1 MHKYCCLRV
10 AIHTTERELELEVDS
25 VFDRETLKTREGT
38 KKVSHQMKW
47 NLLIR
52 RWFIAR
58 ITFSSLPMH
67 LGDCLNGGMCWMEN
81 DGAGKIWGS
90 HLKVWKSHLKGLKSH
105 RFLQSRTSFAQNRT
119 SNHKSRTFQ
128 YGSQIKKPNS
138 RANLQTSRAVH
149 PNSRIHL
156 KTRTTQYK
164 IHNSL

>member
-67 LGDCLNGGMCWMEN
+67 LGDCLNEGMCWMEN

-90 HLKVWKSHLKGLKSH
+90 HLKVWKSHLNWSKSH
-105 RFLQSRTSFAQNRT
+105 QNLQSRTSFAQNRT

-128 YGSQIKKPNS
+128 YGSQIYAACNI
-138 RANLQTSRAVH
+138 
-149 PNSRIHL
+149 RIRIRFLL
-156 KTRTTQYK
+156 KWIVMGRDEEGELSDEVK
-164 IHNSL
+164 SIN